1 MAPMTERFEMRLD
14 EDILGRVDEWRE
26 EQDDVPSRA
35 EAMRRLVE
43 VGLARSGTETKSVR
57 FSDGEKALLIM
68 MRDLL
73 QHFEIESECDPEFL
87 AKVIYGGHYWAPK
100 WDMQGLFHG
109 EEDDAND
116 VHFVVEV
123 MVMWDQIERSYARL
137 SKQDKERVEKEAHP
151 FGREV
156 HFEGFDGNNEGS
168 LMGIARFLVGEM
180 GRFADFADRELNSH
194 MPRAD
199 MYRRMLK
206 VFTPMR
212 SALMGSGLSAT
223 QLVRI
228 LKAKRYSE

>member
-1 MAPMTERFEMRLD
+1 MAPMTERFEMRVD
-14 EDILGRVDEWRE
+14 EDILDRVDQWRN
-26 EQDDVPSRA
+26 EQEDLPSRA

-43 VGLARSGTETKSVR
+43 VGLARSGTETKSVK

-73 QHFEIESECDPEFL
+73 QHLEVSSECDPEFL

-109 EEDDAND
+109 EEDVPDD
-116 VHFVVEV
+116 VRFVVDV
-123 MVMWDQIERSYARL
+123 MAMWDQIERSYTKL

-151 FGREV
+151 FGRDV
-156 HFEGFDGNNEGS
+156 SFEGFDGNEETS
-168 LMGIARFLVGEM
+168 LMGIARFLVQDM
-180 GRFADFADRELNSH
+180 GRFSEFAGRELNSH
-194 MPRAD
+194 MPTVD

-212 SALMGSGLSAT
+212 SSLMGSGLSAT

-228 LKAKRYSE
+228 LKAKRYNE